1 MKTRRHEYSLLALVA
16 GVVASPQLWAI
27 DNLTISTEPLA
38 VSTEKVEPNVVLV
51 MDTSGSMRSKVSGSG
66 GKTRM
71 QIAQEVAREVI
82 RDVNGV
88 RFGIFNLNSNGSGG
102 SISSRTIGK
111 KPNKV
116 TYYAE
121 CGALTKDQ
129 LIEVVNGFKA
139 RGVTPVAETLYEVT
153 RYYRGMRRYFGSN
166 VGALGSNNRYYSPIQ
181 YRCQKNYA
189 VVISDGLPTSDRSVP
204 TNDPAGNARDWAG
217 SAGNTRYDLDDVAK
231 FANDIDFLTAS
242 EHGTDIKG
250 GSWDDPAFPQQ
261 NMQTYTIGFALDDKL
276 LHQTAS
282 LGGGLSWV
290 TNDADELKD
299 ALTSALSDIVARSL
313 SSSSPAASSGT
324 VQSANI
330 FYPSYNSL
338 DWSGELTK
346 VDENGNEVWKASE
359 KMPGYSSRKIFFNN
373 NGSAQG
379 FTWNNIKNS
388 SFRSIFDYATRVGS
402 DGSTVVNYLR
412 GDGQHES
419 STVYRPRNSLL
430 GDIVNSSPVY
440 VGAPSF
446 RYPYDL
452 EATSYSEFQEDME
465 NREEMV
471 YVGAN
476 DGMLHG
482 FDSSGREKFAFIP
495 MEVIRR
501 LPELTNP
508 NYTHRYYVDGTPTVV
523 DAYIK
528 ANGTGN
534 KGWRSVL
541 VSGLNAG
548 GQSVFAIDV
557 TNPNQLNANSF
568 LWEFTDEDL
577 GYTYSRPA
585 IVRLA
590 DGTWAAVFGNGY
602 NSTQKSHSD
611 DTQVSSTG
619 NAVLYIV
626 DLENGNLIKKI
637 DTGVGAEDDPVAG
650 MNRPNGLGTVAPID
664 YDLDSV
670 VDYVYAGDLFGNLW
684 KFDLTPVSTSN
695 PSNMKMEVAFNGN
708 PLFQARYTS
717 GGETYYQPILVAPD
731 ARPTVTNH
739 PRGGFMVYFG
749 TGKYIETTDR
759 SLEGAGP
766 QTFYAIWDKDD
777 NSVTQTPVS
786 GRSVLLEQTI
796 NYEGTDSFDG
806 ISSEIRVTSNN
817 TPNWSYHLGWY
828 MDFNQ
833 STPNYERVVTTATIR
848 NGKVIFPTTIPLLKD
863 DPCDSDSDS
872 WVMDLDALTGSRLTY
887 SPFDLNNDGVFST
900 SDYYAGSTPVSGM
913 KFNEALPKPVITNDE
928 EYEVKIFSQ
937 TTQFIENKG
946 LGFEGRQS
954 WREIQEN

>member
-1 MKTRRHEYSLLALVA
+1 MKTKRHEYSLLACFV
-16 GVVASPQLWAI
+16 GVVASPQVWAV

-51 MDTSGSMRSKVSGSG
+51 MDTSGSMGSTVSGSG
-66 GKTRM
+66 GKTRI
-71 QIAQEVAREVI
+71 QIAREVANEVI
-82 RDVNGV
+82 EDVEGV
-88 RFGIFNLNSNGSGG
+88 RFGIFNLNNNQGG
-102 SISSRTIGK
+102 SISSRTYGK
-111 KPNKV
+111 GKNKV

-129 LIEVVNGFKA
+129 LQYVVDGLGA
-139 RGVTPVAETLYEVT
+139 SGTTPVAETLYEVT
-153 RYYRGMRRYFGSN
+153 LYFRGMRRYFGSN
-166 VGALGSNNRYYSPIQ
+166 VGALGSNYHYYSPIQ

-189 VVISDGLPTSDRSVP
+189 VVISDGLPYYDNDVP
-204 TNDPAGNARDWAG
+204 TNDPAGNPRNWAG
-217 SAGNTRYDLDDVAK
+217 AAGNTKYYLDDVAK
-231 FANDIDFLTAS
+231 FGNDIDFLTAS
-242 EHGTDIKG
+242 DHGTDIKG

-261 NMQTYTIGFALDDKL
+261 NMQTYTIGFQLDDKL
-276 LHQTAS
+276 LDQTAS

-299 ALTSALSDIVARSL
+299 ALTSALSDIAARSL

-330 FYPSYNSL
+330 FYPSYSSL

-346 VDENGNEVWKASE
+346 VDEDGDVVWKAAG
-359 KMPGYSSRKIFFNN
+359 KIPGYSSRNIFFNDEGTAESFN
-373 NGSAQG
+373 
-379 FTWNNIKNS
+379 WNKIKNS
-388 SFRSIFDYATRVGS
+388 SFKDIFNYASRVGS
-402 DGSTVVNYLR
+402 NGESVVNYLR
-412 GDGQHES
+412 GDSQNES

-452 EATSYSEFQEDME
+452 EASSYSDFQSSMS

-482 FDSSGREKFAFIP
+482 FDSNGREKFAFIP
-495 MEVIRR
+495 MEVIRK
-501 LPELTNP
+501 LPELSNP
-508 NYTHRYYVDGTPTVV
+508 NYTHRYYVDGSPTVI

-528 ANGTGN
+528 ANGTGS
-534 KGWRSVL
+534 KQWRSVL
-541 VSGLNAG
+541 ASGLNAG

-557 TNPNQLNANSF
+557 TNPNQLSANSF

-577 GYTYSRPA
+577 GYTFSRPA

-602 NSTQKSHSD
+602 NNTQKSHSED
-611 DTQVSSTG
+611 NQVSSTG

-626 DLENGNLIKKI
+626 DLENGNLIEKI
-637 DTGVGAEDDPVAG
+637 DTGVGSADDPVSG
-650 MNRPNGLGTVAPID
+650 MNRPNGLGTVAPVD

-684 KFDLTPVSTSN
+684 KFDLTPVNASN
-695 PSNMKMEVAFNGN
+695 PSNMKMEVAFGGN
-708 PLFQARYTS
+708 PLFTARYTS
-717 GGETYYQPILVAPD
+717 GGQTNYQPILVAPD

-759 SLEGAGP
+759 SLEGAGM

-777 NSVTQTPVS
+777 NDLSQTPVS
-786 GRSVLLEQTI
+786 GRSALLEQTI
-796 NYEGTDSFDG
+796 DYEGSNSFNG
-806 ISSEIRVTSNN
+806 ISSDIRVTSKN

-833 STPNYERVVTTATIR
+833 SSPNYERIVTTATIR

-872 WVMDLDALTGSRLTY
+872 WVMDLDALSGSRLTY
-887 SPFDLNNDGVFST
+887 SPFDLNNDGIFDQN
-900 SDYYAGSTPVSGM
+900 DYYSGSTPVSGI

-928 EYEVKIFSQ
+928 DHEVKIFSQ

-954 WREIQEN
+954 WREVEEN